1 MTENQNPDA
10 VPPQP
15 DLPVAARRISCK
27 IGSTTYDVT
36 IHFSKTSKEN
46 MNDKILRLVRN
57 DLQRR
62 RTE

>member
-1 MTENQNPDA
+1 MSEKRNPDA
-10 VPPQP
+10 MPPLP
-15 DLPVAARRISCK
+15 DLPAARKISCK
-27 IGSTTYDVT
+27 IGSTTYDVA

-62 RTE
+62 QTE

>member
-1 MTENQNPDA
+1 MTEYQNPDA
-10 VPPQP
+10 VSPKP
-15 DLPVAARRISCK
+15 DLPAAARRLSCK

-62 RTE
+62 LTE